1 MFAYSVFTVDD
12 SSRDP
17 DGENALTLNYE
28 RSMGNA
34 PAFVLR
40 QFFDATFEIDVE
52 CERGRLEI

>member
-1 MFAYSVFTVDD
+1 LVHD
-12 SSRDP
+12 SSRNP